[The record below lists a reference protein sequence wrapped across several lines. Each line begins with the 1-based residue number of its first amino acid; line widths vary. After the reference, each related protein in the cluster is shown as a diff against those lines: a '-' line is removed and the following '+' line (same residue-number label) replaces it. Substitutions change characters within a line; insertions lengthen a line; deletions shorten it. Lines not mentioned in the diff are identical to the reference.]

1 MRHSFLTQEAIMART
16 PLLLLTALLLAAT
29 VGGGAHATELKSVL
43 RLQGAADLRHDETF
57 EDHWD
62 GRSQLD
68 LSAKGRLAEPWGWK
82 VEGRIQGDSYG
93 DGGFFGKG
101 DTRNEVDVDLRE
113 TYLRYDNDRFAVTA
127 GNQIV
132 KWGKMDELVLT
143 DNVNPQDLDQFIIPW
158 LDDRKL
164 AVPMVRGDAYL
175 GDTTVQLLVLPRPF
189 IDRIPFFESDW
200 ALFRHNRQVG
210 VAATAVDPEVSRRIN
225 DLAVEVDAPGWGD
238 TEVGA
243 RISSTVGDI
252 DFAVDGLVYHQRF
265 PVFRGDAASLAALFD
280 PEATAAALADPVAGP
295 FARGA
300 LLAANPEVRAEYPW
314 VVTLGGELETTLG
327 DYGVRAEVAR
337 TLNAQYQGEAEDGTI
352 TVLQAD
358 QTLLGIGADLTQDA
372 FYGNIQLVQQWVE
385 ESGSLLFVGKQA
397 ATIVTTLQYDLLAGT
412 LTPAFYAAWDLGDN
426 ASYLRPRV
434 EYKVNDHLT
443 VEAGLELFTGNKHT
457 ALGSF
462 TANDQGYVMATIG
475 F

>member
-1 MRHSFLTQEAIMART
+1 MAKLAPRS
-16 PLLLLTALLLAAT
+16 TALLLFL
-29 VGGGAHATELKSVL
+29 VLGVPGHATELKSVL
-43 RLQGAADLRHDETF
+43 TLQGASDLRHDEAF

-62 GRSQLD
+62 ARSQLD
-68 LSAKGRLAEPWGWK
+68 LTAEGTFDGPWRWK
-82 VEGRIQGDSYG
+82 VEGRIQGDSFG

-101 DTRNEVDVDLRE
+101 DTRNDVDVDLRE
-113 TYLRYDNDRFAVTA
+113 AYLRYEQERFAVKV
-127 GNQIV
+127 GNQII
-132 KWGKMDELVLT
+132 KWGKMDELILT
-143 DNVNPQDLDQFIIPW
+143 DNVNPQDMDQFIIPW

-164 AVPMVRGDAYL
+164 AVLMVEGEAYF
-175 GDTTVQLLVLPRPF
+175 GDTTVELLLLPRPF
-189 IDRIPFFESDW
+189 IQRIPFFDSDW

-210 VAATAVDPEVSRRIN
+210 AAATAADPTVAARFDALGVDVN
-225 DLAVEVDAPGWGD
+225 APGWGD

-243 RISSTVGDI
+243 RLRSTVGEV

-265 PVFRGDAASLAALFD
+265 PVFRGDARTLAALFD
-280 PEATAAALADPVAGP
+280 PATTAGALANPLAGP
-295 FARGA
+295 AVRAA
-300 LLAANPEVRAEYPW
+300 LLAANPEVRADYPW
-314 VVTLGGELETTLG
+314 VVTVGGELETTLG
-327 DYGVRAEVAR
+327 GYGVRAEIAR
-337 TLNAQYQGEAEDGTI
+337 TLGAQYQGEAADGSI
-352 TVLQAD
+352 TVYEAD
-358 QTLLGIGADLTQDA
+358 QTLLGVGADLTRDA
-372 FYGNIQLVQQWVE
+372 FYGNLQLVQQWVE

-397 ATIVTTLQYDLLAGT
+397 ATVVATLQYDLLAGT

-462 TANDQGYVMATIG
+462 TANDQAYVMATIG

>member
-1 MRHSFLTQEAIMART
+1 MTRLAHALLFLTIG
-16 PLLLLTALLLAAT
+16 LAAALP
-29 VGGGAHATELKSVL
+29 VHATDLKAILQV
-43 RLQGAADLRHDETF
+43 QGATDLRHDEAF

-68 LSAKGRLAEPWGWK
+68 LTAEGTLTEPWRWK
-82 VEGRIQGDSYG
+82 MEGRIQGDSFG

-101 DTRNEVDVDLRE
+101 DTRNDVDVDLRE
-113 TYLRYDNDRFAVTA
+113 TYLRYESDRFAVTA

-143 DNVNPQDLDQFIIPW
+143 DNVNPQDMDQFIIPW

-164 AVPMVRGDAYL
+164 AVPMVEAEAYF
-175 GDTTVQLLVLPRPF
+175 GPTTVELLVLPRPF
-189 IDRIPFFESDW
+189 IHRMPFFDSDW
-200 ALFRHNRQVG
+200 ALFRHNRQIG
-210 VAATAVDPEVSRRIN
+210 AAATASDPQVATRFN
-225 DLAVEVDAPGWGD
+225 ALAVDVNAPGWGD

-243 RISSTVGDI
+243 RLRSTVGEV
-252 DFAVDGLVYHQRF
+252 DFAIDALVYHQRF
-265 PVFRGDAASLAALFD
+265 PVFRGDGPTLAALFS
-280 PEATAAALADPVAGP
+280 PEATAGAALASSQ
-295 FARGA
+295 FRGD
-300 LLAANPEVRAEYPW
+300 LLDASQEVRADYPW
-314 VVTLGGELETTLG
+314 VVTVGGELETTLG

-337 TLNAQYQGEAEDGTI
+337 TFGSQYQGEAGQGLNRTI
-352 TVLQAD
+352 TVYTAD

-372 FYGNIQLVQQWVE
+372 FYGNLQLVQQWVE

-397 ATIVTTLQYDLLAGT
+397 ATVVATLQYDLLAGT

-457 ALGSF
+457 GLGSF
-462 TANDQGYVMATIG
+462 TANDQAYVIATIG

>member
-1 MRHSFLTQEAIMART
+1 MTRLAHALLFLTIG
-16 PLLLLTALLLAAT
+16 LAAALP
-29 VGGGAHATELKSVL
+29 VHATDLKAIL
-43 RLQGAADLRHDETF
+43 QLQGATDLRHDEAF

-68 LSAKGRLAEPWGWK
+68 LTAEGTFADPWQWK
-82 VEGRIQGDSYG
+82 AVGRIQGDSFG

-101 DTRNEVDVDLRE
+101 DTRNDVDIDLRE
-113 TYLRYDNDRFAVTA
+113 VYLRYESDRLAVTA

-143 DNVNPQDLDQFIIPW
+143 DNVNPQDMDQFIIPW

-164 AVPMVRGDAYL
+164 AVPMVQGEAYF
-175 GDTTVQLLVLPRPF
+175 GDTTVELLVLPRPF
-189 IDRIPFFESDW
+189 IHRMPFFDSDW

-210 VAATAVDPEVSRRIN
+210 AAATASDAQVATRFN
-225 DLAVEVDAPGWGD
+225 DLAVDVNAPGWGD

-243 RISSTVGDI
+243 RLRSTVGSV
-252 DFAVDGLVYHQRF
+252 DFAIDGLVYHQRF
-265 PVFRGDAASLAALFD
+265 PVFRGDPPTLAALFD
-280 PEATAAALADPVAGP
+280 PETTAGALANPVVGP
-295 FARGA
+295 LARTR
-300 LLAANPEVRAEYPW
+300 LLAANPEVRADYPW
-314 VVTLGGELETTLG
+314 VVTVGGELETTLG
-327 DYGVRAEVAR
+327 DYGVRAEIAR
-337 TLNAQYQGEAEDGTI
+337 TMGGQYQGTAGQGLNQTI
-352 TVLQAD
+352 TVYTAD

-372 FYGNIQLVQQWVE
+372 FYGNLQLVQQWVE

-397 ATIVTTLQYDLLAGT
+397 ATVVATIQYDLLAGT

-426 ASYLRPRV
+426 ASYLRPRI

-443 VEAGLELFTGNKHT
+443 VEAGLEFFTGNKHT

-462 TANDQGYVMATIG
+462 TANDQGYVLATIG

>member
-1 MRHSFLTQEAIMART
+1 MTRLAHTAFLLIIGLATAI
-16 PLLLLTALLLAAT
+16 
-29 VGGGAHATELKSVL
+29 GAPTHATELKSVL
-43 RLQGAADLRHDETF
+43 HLQGAADLRHDEQF

-62 GRSQLD
+62 ARSQLD
-68 LSAKGRLAEPWGWK
+68 LSAEGALGDPWRWK
-82 VEGRIQGDSYG
+82 VEGRIQGDSFG

-101 DTRNEVDVDLRE
+101 DTRNDVDVDLRD
-113 TYLRYDNDRFAVTA
+113 TYLRYEQERFAVKL

-143 DNVNPQDLDQFIIPW
+143 DNVNPQDMDQFIIPW

-164 AVPMVRGDAYL
+164 AVPMVEAEAYF
-175 GDTTVQLLVLPRPF
+175 GDTTVELLVLPRPF
-189 IDRIPFFESDW
+189 IHRIPFFDSDW
-200 ALFRHNRQVG
+200 ALFRHNRQIG
-210 VAATAVDPEVSRRIN
+210 AAATAADPQVATRFK
-225 DLAVEVDAPGWGD
+225 DLAVDVNAPGWGD

-243 RISSTVGDI
+243 RLRSTVGDV

-280 PEATAAALADPVAGP
+280 PETLVGALAAPDPAIAMGT
-295 FARGA
+295 RTA
-300 LLAANPEVRAEYPW
+300 LLAADPTVRADYPW

-337 TLNAQYQGEAEDGTI
+337 TFGSQYQGTAGQGMNQTI
-352 TVLQAD
+352 TVYTAD

-372 FYGNIQLVQQWVE
+372 FYGNLQLVQQWVE

-397 ATIVTTLQYDLLAGT
+397 ATVVATLQYDLLAGT

-426 ASYLRPRV
+426 ASYLRPRI

-443 VEAGLELFTGNKHT
+443 VEAGLELFTGDKRT
-457 ALGSF
+457 ALGAF

>member
-1 MRHSFLTQEAIMART
+1 MAKLTFLST
-16 PLLLLTALLLAAT
+16 LLLLGMALPGQA
-29 VGGGAHATELKSVL
+29 VELKSL
-43 RLQGAADLRHDETF
+43 LTLQGASDLRHDERF

-62 GRSQLD
+62 ARSQLD
-68 LSAKGRLAEPWGWK
+68 ITARGSLAAPWRWK
-82 VEGRIQGDSYG
+82 LEGRIQGDSFG

-101 DTRNEVDVDLRE
+101 ETRNDVDIDLRD
-113 TYLRYDNDRFAVTA
+113 TYLRYEADRFAVA
-127 GNQIV
+127 VGNQIV

-143 DNVNPQDLDQFIIPW
+143 DNVNPQDMDQFVIPW

-164 AVPMVRGDAYL
+164 AVPMVRGEAYL
-175 GDTTVQLLVLPRPF
+175 GDTTLELLLLPRPF
-189 IDRIPFFESDW
+189 IHRIPFFDSDW

-210 VAATAVDPEVSRRIN
+210 AAQAGADAALARRFTDLSVDP
-225 DLAVEVDAPGWGD
+225 DAPGWGD

-243 RISSTVGDI
+243 RLRSTAGDV
-252 DFAVDGLVYHQRF
+252 DFAVDALVYHQRF
-265 PVFRGDAASLAALFD
+265 PVFRGDAPTLAALFD
-280 PEATAAALADPVAGP
+280 PEATAAAALANPALH
-295 FARGA
+295 AA
-300 LLAANPEVRAEYPW
+300 LLASNPEVRAEYPW
-314 VVTLGGELETTLG
+314 VVTVGGDLETTLG

-337 TLNAQYQGEAEDGTI
+337 TLGAQYQGLAPDGSI

-372 FYGNIQLVQQWVE
+372 FYGNLQIVQQWVE

-397 ATIVTTLQYDLLAGT
+397 ATLVATLQYDLLAGT
-412 LTPAFYAAWDLGDN
+412 LTPALYTAWDLGDN

-462 TANDQGYVMATIG
+462 TSNDQAYVIATIG

>member
-1 MRHSFLTQEAIMART
+1 MAKLTLLFAT
-16 PLLLLTALLLAAT
+16 LLLSLGLWAP
-29 VGGGAHATELKSVL
+29 AHATDLKAVL
-43 RLQGAADLRHDETF
+43 QLQGAADLRHDEAF

-68 LSAKGRLAEPWGWK
+68 LSAEGALGDPWWWK
-82 VEGRIQGDSYG
+82 VEGRIQGDSFG

-101 DTRNEVDVDLRE
+101 DTRNDVDVDLRE
-113 TYLRYDNDRFAVTA
+113 AFLRYEQERFAVKV

-143 DNVNPQDLDQFIIPW
+143 DNVNPQDMDQFIIPW

-164 AVPMVRGDAYL
+164 AVPMVEAEAYF
-175 GDTTVQLLVLPRPF
+175 GDTTVELLLLPRPF
-189 IDRIPFFESDW
+189 IHRMPFFDSDW
-200 ALFRHNRQVG
+200 ALFRHNRQIG
-210 VAATAVDPEVSRRIN
+210 AAATATDPQVATRFN
-225 DLAVEVDAPGWGD
+225 DLAVDVNAPGWGD

-243 RISSTVGDI
+243 RLRSTVGSV

-265 PVFRGDAASLAALFD
+265 PVFRGDAPTLAALFD
-280 PEATAAALADPVAGP
+280 PEATAAAVTDPIFGP
-295 FARGA
+295 TLRTA
-300 LLAANPEVRAEYPW
+300 LLASDPEVRADYPW

-337 TLNAQYQGEAEDGTI
+337 TLGGQYQGETPDGTI
-352 TVLQAD
+352 TVYEAD
-358 QTLLGIGADLTQDA
+358 QTLLGVGADLTLDA
-372 FYGNIQLVQQWVE
+372 FYGNLQLVQQWVE

-397 ATIVTTLQYDLLAGT
+397 ATVVATLQYDLLAGT
-412 LTPAFYAAWDLGDN
+412 LTPALYAAWDLGDN

-462 TANDQGYVMATIG
+462 TANDQGYVLATIG

>member
-1 MRHSFLTQEAIMART
+1 MAKRT
-16 PLLLLTALLLAAT
+16 LLSIALLLSLVLVVPGHAA
-29 VGGGAHATELKSVL
+29 ELKSVL
-43 RLQGAADLRHDETF
+43 RLQGASDLRHDERF

-62 GRSQLD
+62 ARSQLD
-68 LSAKGRLAEPWGWK
+68 LSAKGRLAEPWRWK
-82 VEGRIQGDSYG
+82 VEGRIQGDSFG
-93 DGGFFGKG
+93 DGGFFGRG
-101 DTRNEVDVDLRE
+101 DTRNDVDVDLRD
-113 TYLRYDNDRFAVTA
+113 TYLRYESDRFAVTV
-127 GNQIV
+127 GDQIV

-164 AVPMVRGDAYL
+164 AVPMVRGEAYF
-175 GDTTVQLLVLPRPF
+175 GDTTVELLLLPRPF
-189 IDRIPFFESDW
+189 IHRIPFFDSDW
-200 ALFRHNRQVG
+200 ALFRHNRQIG
-210 VAATAVDPEVSRRIN
+210 AADAGGDAQVARRFK
-225 DLAVEVDAPGWGD
+225 DLAVDVDAPGWGD

-243 RISSTVGDI
+243 RLSSTVGDV

-280 PEATAAALADPVAGP
+280 PEATAAALANPLAGP
-295 FARGA
+295 AVRAA
-300 LLAANPEVRAEYPW
+300 LLAANPEVRADYPW

-337 TLNAQYQGEAEDGTI
+337 TLNAQYQGQAPDGSI
-352 TVLQAD
+352 TVFEAD
-358 QTLLGIGADLTQDA
+358 QTLVGIGADLTQDA

-462 TANDQGYVMATIG
+462 TANDQAYVMATIG